1 MVDTL
6 EKKDVKVKLI
16 GVTPEE
22 VVKATNEGLTAIQ
35 DDLKKQEIVNLIK
48 EGKTQEMQV
57 KLWMIKDNSV
67 GLEKRADGKLG
78 EKTLANLKAG
88 KVVEARTTKDKNT
101 QASLPNPSP
110 SPMDSQTI
118 ESTPVEALKS
128 NEVFNMYVTQLLTAM
143 KKTSYT
149 PNTGDV
155 SKNAAIKNR
164 LEGNNIFLKKLDLS
178 KDIKI
183 TRKNPDIN
191 ISILGPSRFPITFSM
206 NLIYFS
212 DKRGD
217 GNGYTINLEKFYRTL
232 DQKISKQI
240 ADEKKIKEMATLDNN
255 LDKTLEAVRK
265 TTYSMKD
272 LFPELTPEMNY
283 PEYVAFFKT
292 FNKNNSKISFNDA
305 RFSENKGKIVFSSE
319 ATTEQKGNED
329 ESFLERAWRNA
340 KEKEE
345 DAEPTINY
353 IQSVTIDTKIVTDER
368 WVFKEKNFKEEI
380 KKQVQD
386 IVDKNFVW

>member
-1 MVDTL
+1 
-6 EKKDVKVKLI
+6 
-16 GVTPEE
+16 
-22 VVKATNEGLTAIQ
+22 
-35 DDLKKQEIVNLIK
+35 
-48 EGKTQEMQV
+48 
-57 KLWMIKDNSV
+57 MIKDNSV

-329 ESFLERAWRNA
+329 ESFLERA
-340 KEKEE
+340 
-345 DAEPTINY
+345 
-353 IQSVTIDTKIVTDER
+353 
-368 WVFKEKNFKEEI
+368 
-380 KKQVQD
+380 
-386 IVDKNFVW
+386 